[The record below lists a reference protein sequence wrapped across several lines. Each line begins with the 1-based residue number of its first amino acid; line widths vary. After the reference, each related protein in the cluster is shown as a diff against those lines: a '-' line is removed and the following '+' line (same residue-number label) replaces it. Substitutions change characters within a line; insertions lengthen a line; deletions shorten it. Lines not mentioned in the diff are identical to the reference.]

1 MAVAFAVYE
10 SATLEVVG
18 SLESLAGAGG
28 KLRFTNKSMNNSK
41 GQLAVVITKK
51 DGTSGVVT
59 CSKAVTAGIRKALE
73 AGISAKK
80 CLASITKLDIVEAPN
95 GGNYVSAPMGEGGV
109 EDFTIAE
116 LKKEA
121 VNYEDLVAI

>member
-1 MAVAFAVYE
+1 MSVEFKIYE

-18 SLESLAGAGG
+18 SLESLAGIGG

-51 DGTSGVVT
+51 DGTSAVVT
-59 CSKAVTAGIRKALE
+59 CSKAVTAGVRKALE
-73 AGISAKK
+73 NGTSAKV
-80 CLASITKLDIVEAPN
+80 CLGSLVKLDIVEAPN

-109 EDFTIAE
+109 EDFTITD
-116 LKKEA
+116 LRKVA